1 MKRLLIFVV
10 MFWNL
15 LFGSCHDTIDWA
27 NKDRYALENQALMAD
42 SQQVRAVLMGNSITE
57 FWFELRPFFFKQQQL
72 VGRGIGGQVSSQM
85 LVRFRQDVVNLK
97 PQAVI
102 INCGT
107 NDIAENNGPYNED
120 ITMDNIISMSELAI
134 SNGIKVVLSS
144 VLPCDGF
151 LWNRSVTDA
160 AAKIQ
165 SLNQRIINYATDRGL
180 PYIDYY
186 SAMVVDGG
194 AINPAYSEDGVH
206 PNSMGY
212 QVMEPLLVTV
222 LDTLAPL
229 AQQPD

>member
-97 PQAVI
+97 PQAVV

-180 PYIDYY
+180 HTSTTTVPWSLTVEPSIPPT
-186 SAMVVDGG
+186 AR
-194 AINPAYSEDGVH
+194 
-206 PNSMGY
+206 
-212 QVMEPLLVTV
+212 MESTPIRRATKSWNRYWLQSL
-222 LDTLAPL
+222 TL
-229 AQQPD
+229 

>member
-1 MKRLLIFVV
+1 

-15 LFGSCHDTIDWA
+15 LFGSCHDAIDWA
-27 NKDRYALENQALMAD
+27 NKDRYALENQALMAG

-57 FWFELRPFFFKQQQL
+57 YWFELRPFFFKQQQL

-97 PQAVI
+97 PQVVV

-160 AAKIQ
+160 AVKIQ
-165 SLNQRIINYATDRGL
+165 SLNQRIISYATDHGL

-206 PNSMGY
+206 PNSTGY
-212 QVMEPLLVTV
+212 QVMEPLLATV
-222 LDTLAPL
+222 LDTVAPL
-229 AQQPD
+229 TQQPG

>member
-42 SQQVRAVLMGNSITE
+42 NQQVRAVLMGNSITE

-97 PQAVI
+97 PQAVV

-151 LWNRSVTDA
+151 FLLTARISSSSAAFMVTGFSQTTFFPARRA
-160 AAKIQ
+160 AMA
-165 SLNQRIINYATDRGL
+165 
-180 PYIDYY
+180 
-186 SAMVVDGG
+186 
-194 AINPAYSEDGVH
+194 
-206 PNSMGY
+206 
-212 QVMEPLLVTV
+212 
-222 LDTLAPL
+222 
-229 AQQPD
+229 